1 MGDGHDP
8 YRQKI
13 VLYQHVPER
22 NSGTDHYGNIR
33 PSDGEEFLQVH
44 KSGRHG
50 TRQND
55 EKDVG
60 QPNT

>member
-8 YRQKI
+8 YRQKKF
-13 VLYQHVPER
+13 LYQYLPER
-22 NSGTDHYGNIR
+22 NYGTDHYGYIR
-33 PSDGEEFLQVH
+33 PSDGEELLQVYQ
-44 KSGRHG
+44 GRQNG